1 MYVYV
6 KLIHFAMQQKLTQH
20 CKPTTLQQKLIKKK
34 KSISLAAA
42 PSRDYEG
49 RDGRSGQTFEE
60 PAAFAQVRG
69 NGGSD
74 FGVQVRSDI

>member
-34 KSISLAAA
+34 KN
-42 PSRDYEG
+42 
-49 RDGRSGQTFEE
+49 
-60 PAAFAQVRG
+60 V
-69 NGGSD
+69 
-74 FGVQVRSDI
+74 DIGI

>member
-34 KSISLAAA
+34 KASHWLLHQAETTRVEMGEADRL
-42 PSRDYEG
+42 SRNLLHLL
-49 RDGRSGQTFEE
+49 R
-60 PAAFAQVRG
+60 
-69 NGGSD
+69 
-74 FGVQVRSDI
+74 